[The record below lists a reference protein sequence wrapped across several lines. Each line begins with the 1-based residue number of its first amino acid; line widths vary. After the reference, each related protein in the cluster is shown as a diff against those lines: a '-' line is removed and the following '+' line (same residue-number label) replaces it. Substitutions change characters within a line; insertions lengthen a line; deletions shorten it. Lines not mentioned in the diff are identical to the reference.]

1 MISVEHAGKEKLLKM
16 LSNLKTLSLPAKLLN
31 YFTLIYFDELVVDD
45 YNRWTWVKF
54 LITKDEAYDVFS
66 TFCTQVQTEKEL
78 KNL

>member
-66 TFCTQVQTEKEL
+66 TFCTQVQTKKEL